1 MKRVRVDPG
10 EVRKANREAA
20 SKKELIKALE
30 AISDELLS
38 VEEQHRLGVHRFILD
53 GDCTGNSWHEACYV
67 QCSWCYTEDCVWE
80 NTVHDVTEADGSRI
94 CFSCMDKMDAV
105 QAALGDDWQPSIKK
119 QKIDP

>member
-10 EVRKANREAA
+10 TVRKANREAA

-30 AISDELLS
+30 AISEELT

-67 QCSWCYTEDCVWE
+67 QCSWCYAEDCVWE
-80 NTVHDVTEADGSRI
+80 NTVKDVTETDGSRI

-105 QAALGDDWQPSIKK
+105 QAASGDDWQPSIKK